1 VQSVAENA
9 VYFVEVDSTGHK
21 PYNSRHGK
29 RSYATGDHS
38 DTDSGAARVVDKGEQ
53 QMKRTR
59 KRLMLAWQ
67 WMVRSGFRLLY
78 NEFAWAYD
86 AVSWLV
92 SAGEWKT
99 WQRAAEPWIKAGRG
113 LEIGC
118 GQGDLLIRQLAR
130 GRSFYGLDLS
140 PAMLRT
146 ARRKAGRQGVPAQLC
161 RGRAQQLPFAA
172 ESFSTVITTF
182 PTAFA
187 ADPATWREI
196 YRVLCPGGAWLWV
209 DSGQLVRPVLWARLT
224 GWAFRLTRASSE
236 SVVPLRLAM
245 QDAGFVVRSRTLD
258 ASPRSRVA
266 VIVAQKPDEGGVQQ
280 GPGGR

>member
-1 VQSVAENA
+1 
-9 VYFVEVDSTGHK
+9 
-21 PYNSRHGK
+21 
-29 RSYATGDHS
+29 
-38 DTDSGAARVVDKGEQ
+38 
-53 QMKRTR
+53 MKRTR

-118 GQGDLLIRQLAR
+118 GRGDLLIRQLAQ
-130 GRSFYGLDLS
+130 GRAFCGLDLS

-146 ARRKAGRQGVPAQLC
+146 ARRKAERQGVPTQLC
-161 RGRAQQLPFAA
+161 RGRAELLPFAA
-172 ESFSTVITTF
+172 DTFATVITTF

-187 ADPATWREI
+187 VDPATWREI
-196 YRVLCPGGAWLWV
+196 YRILSPGGVWLWV
-209 DSGQLVRPVLWARLT
+209 DGGQLVRPALWARLT
-224 GWAFRLTRASSE
+224 RWAFRLTRVSAE
-236 SVVPLRLAM
+236 GVVPRFTAM
-245 QDAGFVVRSRTLD
+245 QDAGFVVRSQTLN
-258 ASPRSRVA
+258 ASPRSRIS
-266 VIVAQKPDEGGVQQ
+266 VIVAQKPGG
-280 GPGGR
+280 GGGATIG